1 MTSVVNSINIQ
12 YVRKSNAIPG
22 QGTKISQAMWYTQ
35 NVKKKK
41 KEKFKLTQE
50 KKENL

>member
-12 YVRKSNAIPG
+12 YVKKSNAIPG
-22 QGTKISQAMWYTQ
+22 QGTKISQAVWYRQ
-35 NVKKKK
+35 NVKKKRK
-41 KEKFKLTQE
+41 KFKLTQE